1 MTQKRGGYD
10 RETETKLMGM
20 AGKGSSFK
28 RSDSEVLKDVLTV
41 LGTDA

>member
-20 AGKGSSFK
+20 PGKGSIFK
-28 RSDSEVLKDVLTV
+28 GRHSEVLKDVLIV